1 MIRQYLKQYGPVIA
15 LLILF
20 ALVFAGVFVLYRL
33 PPEPVWY
40 AAGLCGLLGSV
51 AMAIHF
57 AAWRRQHRVR
67 QRAMQSPDLLLGSLP
82 KPATLIQ
89 QDDRAI
95 MESLLSQ
102 LRAVQ
107 TELHQSQQDSQDYF
121 SAWVHQIKTPLSAL
135 RLELQAED
143 SSEHRA
149 MLAELFSMEQYVDMA
164 LCYTRLNTPT
174 RDLVFKPV
182 ALDAV
187 IRSVIRSFAPVM
199 IHKRIALRYDGCT
212 ETALSDERWLRFM
225 LEQVMSNAVKYTPSG
240 SITLTVTEGPVLT
253 IADTGIGI
261 APEDVPRVFE
271 KGYTGYNG
279 RGDQKSTGLG
289 LFLCRQTAD
298 MLGHSVSLTSA
309 VGEGTIVR
317 FDLHREPLQVE

>member
-1 MIRQYLKQYGPVIA
+1 MIRQYVRQYGPVI
-15 LLILF
+15 LLLAVF

-33 PPEPVWY
+33 PAEPVWY
-40 AAGLCGLLGSV
+40 AAGLCGMLGV
-51 AMAIHF
+51 AATAIHF
-57 AAWRRQHRVR
+57 VFWCKRHRAR
-67 QRAMQSPDLLLGSLP
+67 QRVLPSPALLLDSMP
-82 KPATLIQ
+82 QPATLLE

-95 MESLLSQ
+95 MEALLSQ

-107 TELHQSQQDSQDYF
+107 TELHRTRQDSQDYF
-121 SAWVHQIKTPLSAL
+121 SAWVHQIKTPLSVL
-135 RLELQAED
+135 RLELQADD
-143 SSEHRA
+143 SPEHRA

-164 LCYTRLNTPT
+164 LCYTRLSTPT
-174 RDLVFKPV
+174 KDLVFRPV
-182 ALDAV
+182 PLDAV

-199 IHKRIALRYDGCT
+199 IHKRIALHYDGCT
-212 ETALSDERWLRFM
+212 ETALTDERWLRFM
-225 LEQVMSNAVKYTPSG
+225 LEQVMSNAVKYTASG
-240 SITLTVTEGPVLT
+240 HITLTVTEGPALT
-253 IADTGIGI
+253 ITDTGIGI

-309 VGEGTIVR
+309 VGEGTSVR
-317 FDLHREPLQVE
+317 FDLHRETVRLE

>member
-20 ALVFAGVFVLYRL
+20 ALVFAGIFVLYRL

-51 AMAIHF
+51 ATAIHF
-57 AAWRRQHRVR
+57 ASWCKMHRER
-67 QRAMQSPDLLLGSLP
+67 QRTLQSPALLLDRLP
-82 KPATLIQ
+82 QPKTLRE

-95 MESLLSQ
+95 MEALLSQ

-107 TELHQSQQDSQDYF
+107 TKLHQSQQDSQDYF

-143 SSEHRA
+143 SPEHRA

-164 LCYTRLNTPT
+164 LCYTRLSTPT

-182 ALDAV
+182 ALDAA
-187 IRSVIRSFAPVM
+187 IRSVIHSFAPMM
-199 IHKRIALRYDGCT
+199 IHKRIALRYGGCEEIVLT
-212 ETALSDERWLRFM
+212 DERWLRFM
-225 LEQVMSNAVKYTPSG
+225 IEQVMSNAVKYTVAG

-298 MLGHSVSLTSA
+298 MLGHSVSLTSTVA
-309 VGEGTIVR
+309 EGTTVR